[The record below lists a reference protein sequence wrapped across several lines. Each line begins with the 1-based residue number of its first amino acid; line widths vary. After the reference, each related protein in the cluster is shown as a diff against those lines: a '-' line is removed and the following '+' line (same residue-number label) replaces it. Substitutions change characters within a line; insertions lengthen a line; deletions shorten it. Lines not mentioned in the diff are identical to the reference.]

1 MNIIAVLSVERVG
14 RRLFCCSGLTLMLL
28 MNLAIGILGVSGRS
42 AIIDNL
48 LVFFSVMWC
57 ESGTVPL
64 ISGDDVIAVGSTWVA
79 STSWLF
85 IGEIS
90 SQRLRAHTAGFGA
103 ASTAV
108 MGIIMNVLVPYML
121 NVNKFNWGLKTGFFY
136 VGVGTPFVIG
146 AWFLLPDAGG

>member
-1 MNIIAVLSVERVG
+1 M
-14 RRLFCCSGLTLMLL
+14 
-28 MNLAIGILGVSGRS
+28 
-42 AIIDNL
+42 
-48 LVFFSVMWC
+48 
-57 ESGTVPL
+57 
-64 ISGDDVIAVGSTWVA
+64 A

-121 NVNKFNWGLKTGFFY
+121 NENKFNWGLKTGFFY
-136 VGVGTPFVIG
+136 VGVGAPFAIG
-146 AWFLLPDAGG
+146 SWFLLPDAGG